1 MAKMEGL
8 LKTVMETRSQD
19 SKEQADDYTSHY
31 SSLGEGRLPEK
42 AAMPTPS

>member
-1 MAKMEGL
+1 MAKMGGL
-8 LKTVMETRSQD
+8 SKTVMETWSQD
-19 SKEQADDYTSHY
+19 SKEKADDYTSHY